1 MKDMND
7 THPEEIFHPELL
19 PRKGEFVAW
28 GLTLITTIVWLV
40 LTFLNST
47 NILLIFLLFLVFMF
61 SAIIISL
68 GNWMD
73 RRTTIKI
80 LQEELIYH
88 DGLREIRLSWEYITK
103 VEVFPSNWGKKVRV
117 LGVSRRFSFRT
128 LGEVTM
134 GGELKGLLGFK
145 DGEKILRTII
155 QRSGLVLI
163 NSEED
168 YLIYIRKTDQ

>member
-1 MKDMND
+1 MND

-28 GLTLITTIVWLV
+28 GLTLITAIVWLV
-40 LTFLNST
+40 FTFLDST
-47 NILLIFLLFLVFMF
+47 NILLLFLLFLVFLI
-61 SAIIISL
+61 SAIIIRL

-73 RRTTIKI
+73 RHTTIKI
-80 LQEELIYH
+80 VQEELIYH
-88 DGLREIRLSWEYITK
+88 DGFREIRLSWENITK

-128 LGEVTM
+128 LGEVTL
-134 GGELKGLLGFK
+134 GGELKGYLGFK
-145 DGEKILRTII
+145 DGEIILKTILH
-155 QRSGLVLI
+155 RSGLVLL

-168 YLIYIRKTDQ
+168 YLIYTRKNDQ